1 MEITEIDNR
10 GDDEVPFG
18 FVYFKDNTRI
28 AYAKNGDTWQFSG
41 SGSNFYHSPTI
52 RHELAA
58 KEHLEQHGPTVPKV
72 QAAA

>member
-10 GDDEVPFG
+10 GTDEVPFG
-18 FVYFKDNTRI
+18 FVYFKDGTRI
-28 AYAKNGDTWQFSG
+28 AYSKLDSKWEFSG
-41 SGSNFYHSPTI
+41 SGSNFHRSPTI

-58 KEHLEQHGPTVPKV
+58 KEHLEQHGPTVPEV